1 MRNFNTILLRI
12 RHVCVAA
19 LTMEGE
25 KAVKQRTEQLLSR
38 QNFIFKLKRSVKLSL
53 FLYYTN
59 STNEIK
65 IEVYNTLNI

>member
-12 RHVCVAA
+12 RHVCVA